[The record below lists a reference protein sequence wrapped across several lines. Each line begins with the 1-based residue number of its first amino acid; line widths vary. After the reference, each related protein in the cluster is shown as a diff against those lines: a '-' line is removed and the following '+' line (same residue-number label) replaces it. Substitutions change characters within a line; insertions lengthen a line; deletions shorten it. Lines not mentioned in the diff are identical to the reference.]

1 MANELNAASAGLDR
15 ALTRLE
21 GAIASLLDRLNF
33 EVEASKQKGLALD
46 EAGRRLD
53 AAMAEIRL
61 ALGAEKE

>member
-1 MANELNAASAGLDR
+1 LANELDAASAGLNR

-21 GAIASLLDRLNF
+21 DAIASLLDRLNI
-33 EVEASKQKGLALD
+33 EIEASKQKGAALD

>member
-21 GAIASLLDRLNF
+21 TAIASLLDRLNI